1 MPSGAKKRKA
11 AKKKKEKEANNSSST
26 LSHGDDD
33 LKVLEEK
40 ESDGGDTSSPT
51 SQDHHNHQHP
61 FTDGED
67 EMVKREDTS
76 YVRSNVTENEPV
88 VGADSIGE
96 STQDATTEESNVIQI
111 DWEINPEDYSYGEN
125 VGVEKIESKN
135 KSHGGSSSSSN
146 SSSSSS
152 DDESHFVEKNIVV
165 VESGKS
171 KEGTPSVVTDSAGF
185 DDSVKIADL
194 PEVTHVTDGVL
205 VMDAYNLAVGE
216 PKEEADDPVVAELL
230 SVNLVK
236 PADLPDVT
244 QVTGGVS
251 VTEAYSLVVEEAS
264 KSVVETM
271 ILVDSQ
277 DVSKEVVRVNDS
289 ATVENPTSFSE
300 CESGLK
306 QNGKHESSGISPA
319 VMDMRSEPKEDKMSP
334 KAIEYSAVS
343 SVAMSLGVQEDDDKL
358 PQSSCVKDSAVTE
371 CSDSQ
376 TLVVLAPRPVQTTSW
391 TSCCGL
397 FELFTGSSR

>member
-1 MPSGAKKRKA
+1 M
-11 AKKKKEKEANNSSST
+11 NQT
-26 LSHGDDD
+26 MVGDDD

-51 SQDHHNHQHP
+51 SQDHPNHQHP
-61 FTDGED
+61 FTEGEE

-96 STQDATTEESNVIQI
+96 SIQEATMEESNVIQI

-135 KSHGGSSSSSN
+135 KSHGGSTGGSSSS

-152 DDESHFVEKNIVV
+152 DDESHVVEKNIVV

-171 KEGTPSVVTDSAGF
+171 KEGTPSAVTDSAAF
-185 DDSVKIADL
+185 DDSVKTADL

-216 PKEEADDPVVAELL
+216 PKEEADDPVVAEPV

-244 QVTGGVS
+244 HVTGGVS

-289 ATVENPTSFSE
+289 ATLENPTSFSE

-306 QNGKHESSGISPA
+306 ENGKHESSGVSPA

-343 SVAMSLGVQEDDDKL
+343 SVA
-358 PQSSCVKDSAVTE
+358 TE
-371 CSDSQ
+371 LRS
-376 TLVVLAPRPVQTTSW
+376 TR
-391 TSCCGL
+391 G
-397 FELFTGSSR
+397 